1 MVHFENMHFENE
13 QALHEWR
20 LLFDFDYFIDY
31 YSQV

>member
-1 MVHFENMHFENE
+1 MVQFENMQFENE